1 MFDKD
6 DLSLLLLAVVFW
18 GGPRVFESAETACH
32 ATEKRLTRIA
42 LKGKING
49 KTNNTLESLGLVLA
63 PAISRGTIL
72 ENALKEKSSIP
83 TLYYVQSL
91 TGEPIYQE
99 ACLVHCHQTS
109 STRRIFD
116 EKYIELINLMSGKH
130 SCKDILNQ

>member
-6 DLSLLLLAVVFW
+6 DLSLLLLVVVFW

-42 LKGKING
+42 LKG

-83 TLYYVQSL
+83 TFLL
-91 TGEPIYQE
+91 CPITYWR
-99 ACLVHCHQTS
+99 T
-109 STRRIFD
+109 
-116 EKYIELINLMSGKH
+116 YIPRGMPGALPSNFKPKNI
-130 SCKDILNQ
+130 

>member
-42 LKGKING
+42 LKGKIDG

-83 TLYYVQSL
+83 TFLL
-91 TGEPIYQE
+91 CPITYWR
-99 ACLVHCHQTS
+99 T
-109 STRRIFD
+109 
-116 EKYIELINLMSGKH
+116 YIPRGMPGALPSNFKH
-130 SCKDILNQ
+130 PNNI